1 MSFEIPGTEAT
12 WIRFGLSHPPRST
25 ESEAENRIENTKASS
40 TSGPPGPILAVAGHA
55 YKGSKQRGDKGT
67 VETRVHL
74 WDFDL
79 LSQNIMGQRYVET
92 VKATGVA
99 LNPPRVMPKWPKG
112 MARVGSVVPR
122 EAGDM
127 TLGNVPKTT
136 AAPRAGSKLRGNSLL
151 RSRSTSTSRVA
162 SPAAV
167 SHKPSPAPV
176 TAFNTT
182 TSTSTTNPTTNTTT
196 PSTTTKETFWG
207 PFTPQP
213 AHKIIEIDKALA
225 VSSFTPRST
234 AWSPDGRICIIAGND
249 VASGVR
255 GGGSG
260 KGGVLWVLGFG
271 DEEGEETGHE

>member
-1 MSFEIPGTEAT
+1 M
-12 WIRFGLSHPPRST
+12 RFGLSYPPRPV
-25 ESEAENRIENTKASS
+25 ESETAKPNGKAIPS
-40 TSGPPGPILAVAGHA
+40 TISAPHGPILAIAGHA

-74 WDFDL
+74 WDLDL

-122 EAGDM
+122 EVGDM

-136 AAPRAGSKLRGNSLL
+136 AAPRAGSNLRGNSLL

-162 SPAAV
+162 SPAAMP
-167 SHKPSPAPV
+167 HKQSPAVPAS
-176 TAFNTT
+176 TTTT
-182 TSTSTTNPTTNTTT
+182 TSTSATNHTTNTTDT
-196 PSTTTKETFWG
+196 PSTTTREPLWG

-234 AWSPDGRICIIAGND
+234 AWSPDGRICVIAGND

-255 GGGSG
+255 GGGN
-260 KGGVLWVLGFG
+260 GGVLWILGFG
-271 DEEGEETGHE
+271 DGEGEGA